1 MTNRYALLVAGLVA
15 GFAAPLAGQA
25 TGTPSF
31 NAPYRAFSRSEFGG
45 TVSFPSGANV
55 GLEGQYRF
63 GYQNFDVGLRGGLID
78 YGGGVSR
85 GLIGGEA
92 RGRVF
97 THTEQFPL
105 DGAVIVGLGGQ
116 FGSGSS
122 LALITGGL
130 SLGRRIDPKDSQVSI
145 VPYGEPVLFILS
157 GGGTTTLNF
166 AMGLGADLRLSK
178 VFDLRVSVGLGD
190 IEGAAFSAVWVH

>member
-1 MTNRYALLVAGLVA
+1 MTRRYALLVAGLIT

-45 TVSFPSGANV
+45 TVSFPSGANF

-63 GYQNFDVGLRGGLID
+63 GYQQFDVGLRGGLID
-78 YGGGVSR
+78 YGGGTQ
-85 GLIGGEA
+85 GIIGAEA

-145 VPYGEPVLFILS
+145 VPYGEPVLFLAS
-157 GGGTTTLNF
+157 GGGNTDLRF
-166 AMGLGADLRLSK
+166 ALGLGADVRLSK